1 MSLKLNDIELDS
13 YNRVYNQV
21 TFVLKNTT
29 LQDVIAL
36 DGSDY
41 TVTDDDTEIAIFEGY
56 VVAGVE
62 YNEAPNEVVLRIVR
76 KLDDRTDEAINA
88 LDKNVTLLNTKM
100 DQTETVAL
108 NAKAFAET
116 HGMPSS
122 VKAAATMMVS
132 NSTTISN
139 SEIGDI
145 SDLIPDW
152 KPDISYKQGQL
163 VKYDNKVYRL
173 AQNTTS
179 SDIFKPGEGTES
191 IYTLIDI
198 AEDGVRVWHMPTDA
212 TNSFALNELAHYPT
226 ASDPIYR
233 SKRNGN
239 TSEPTKDEWWELD
252 E

>member
-1 MSLKLNDIELDS
+1 MKLNDIDVES
-13 YNRVYNQV
+13 YILNANRA
-21 TFVLKNTT
+21 TFVLNDTT
-29 LQDVIAL
+29 LSAVLAL
-36 DGSDY
+36 DGSDF
-41 TVTDDDTEIAIFEGY
+41 TLVDDTTDTQVMVLSGYSIASIEL
-56 VVAGVE
+56 VNLNQVAM
-62 YNEAPNEVVLRIVR
+62 NIVR
-76 KLDDRTDEAINA
+76 KLDDRIVKAITG
-88 LDKNVTLLNTKM
+88 LDANVQLLNTKM
-100 DQTETVAL
+100 DKTETVAL

-122 VKAAATMMVS
+122 VKAAVTMMVS

-239 TSEPTKDEWWELD
+239 TSEPTKDEWWELA

>member
-1 MSLKLNDIELDS
+1 MSKKLNDLDLESYNLTYNAITFVFPNATLTQIDELDMS
-13 YNRVYNQV
+13 NLV
-21 TFVLKNTT
+21 
-29 LQDVIAL
+29 
-36 DGSDY
+36 
-41 TVTDDDTEIAIFEGY
+41 VTDN
-56 VVAGVE
+56 GVE
-62 YNEAPNEVVLRIVR
+62 VAMFKSFSVGNVEVNQATGEVILTAVR
-76 KLDDRTDEAINA
+76 KLDDTTAEAINE
-88 LDKNVTLLNTKM
+88 LDHNVALLNTKM
-100 DQTETVAL
+100 NKTESVA
-108 NAKAFAET
+108 NDAHEIA
-116 HGMPSS
+116 
-122 VKAAATMMVS
+122 S
-132 NSTTISN
+132 NSGVTPAIKSAVSLYVMTATNIPSTDVAN
-139 SEIGDI
+139 V

-198 AEDGVRVWHMPTDA
+198 AEDGVRIWHMPTDA

>member
-1 MSLKLNDIELDS
+1 MKLNDIDVES
-13 YNRVYNQV
+13 YILNANRA
-21 TFVLKNTT
+21 TFVLNDTT
-29 LQDVIAL
+29 LSAVLAL
-36 DGSDY
+36 DGSDF
-41 TVTDDDTEIAIFEGY
+41 TLVDDTTDTQVMVLSGYSIASIEL
-56 VVAGVE
+56 VNLNQVAM
-62 YNEAPNEVVLRIVR
+62 NIVR
-76 KLDDRTDEAINA
+76 KLDDRIVKAITG
-88 LDKNVTLLNTKM
+88 LDANVQLLNTKM
-100 DQTETVAL
+100 DKTETVAL

-122 VKAAATMMVS
+122 VKAVATMMVS

-145 SDLIPDW
+145 SDLISDW

-179 SDIFKPGEGTES
+179 SDIFKPGTGTES
-191 IYTLIDI
+191 LYTLIDI

-212 TNSFALNELAHYPT
+212 TNSFALGELAHYPT
-226 ASDPIYR
+226 ASDPIHR

-239 TSEPTKDEWWELD
+239 TSEPTKDEWWELA

>member
-1 MSLKLNDIELDS
+1 MKLNDIDLAS
-13 YNRVYNQV
+13 YLSSKNQV
-21 TFVLKNTT
+21 TFVLMNTT
-29 LQDVIAL
+29 LNAVAAL
-36 DGSDY
+36 DGSDLKI
-41 TVTDDDTEIAIFEGY
+41 TDEDSDVALFSGYEICDIHYEGDNI
-56 VVAGVE
+56 VAV
-62 YNEAPNEVVLRIVR
+62 AVR
-76 KLDDRTDEAINA
+76 ELDETTSEAINA
-88 LDKNVTLLNTKM
+88 LDTNVGILSNKVNKM
-100 DQTETVAL
+100 APAMNVA
-108 NAKAFAET
+108 KIY
-116 HGMPSS
+116 
-122 VKAAATMMVS
+122 VS

-173 AQNTTS
+173 AQDTTS

-191 IYTLIDI
+191 IYTLIDL

-212 TNSFALNELAHYPT
+212 TNSFALGELAHYPT

-239 TSEPTKDEWWELD
+239 TSEPTKDEWWELA

>member
-1 MSLKLNDIELDS
+1 MKLNDIDVES
-13 YNRVYNQV
+13 YILNANRA
-21 TFVLKNTT
+21 TFVLNDTT
-29 LQDVIAL
+29 LSAVLAL
-36 DGSDY
+36 DGSDL
-41 TVTDDDTEIAIFEGY
+41 TLVDDTTDTQVLVLSGYSIASVEW
-56 VVAGVE
+56 VNLNQVAMHV
-62 YNEAPNEVVLRIVR
+62 VR
-76 KLDDRTDEAINA
+76 KLDDRIIEAING
-88 LDKNVTLLNTKM
+88 LDTNVQLLNTKM
-100 DQTETVAL
+100 DRTETVAL

-116 HGMPSS
+116 HGMPPS
-122 VKAAATMMVS
+122 VKAAAAMMVS
-132 NSTTISN
+132 NSTIISN

-145 SDLIPDW
+145 SDLIPAW
-152 KPDISYKQGQL
+152 RPDISYKQGQL

-173 AQNTTS
+173 AQDTTS

-198 AEDGVRVWHMPTDA
+198 AEDGVRIWHMPTDA

-239 TSEPTKDEWWELD
+239 TSEPTKDAWWELA

>member
-1 MSLKLNDIELDS
+1 MKLNDIDVES
-13 YNRVYNQV
+13 YILNANKA
-21 TFVLKNTT
+21 TFVLNDTT
-29 LQDVIAL
+29 LSAVLAL
-36 DGSDY
+36 DGSDL
-41 TVTDDDTEIAIFEGY
+41 TLVDDTTDTQVLVLSGYSIASVEW
-56 VVAGVE
+56 VNLNQVAMHV
-62 YNEAPNEVVLRIVR
+62 VR
-76 KLDDRTDEAINA
+76 KLDDRIVEAITG
-88 LDKNVTLLNTKM
+88 LDTNVQLLNTKM
-100 DQTETVAL
+100 DRTETVAL

-116 HGMPSS
+116 HGMPPS
-122 VKAAATMMVS
+122 VKVAATMMVS

-139 SEIGDI
+139 SEIDGI

-152 KPDISYKQGQL
+152 RPDISYKQGQL

-179 SDIFKPGEGTES
+179 SDIFKPREGTES

-198 AEDGVRVWHMPTDA
+198 AEDGIRVWHMPTDA
-212 TNSFALNELAHYPT
+212 TNSFALGELAHYPT

-239 TSEPTKDEWWELD
+239 TSEPTKDAWWELD